1 MFNSNAFNQT
11 EFKPRTA
18 GIPVPQLADW
28 FDGEPIWTV
37 QSMTAEQNAIVNDA
51 VLRSNAMGTLITA
64 AINSATKDKT
74 DLVKNLLG
82 LGDNMPEDIVRRVEM
97 LVQASVTPCDR
108 ETAVNLSIRFP
119 TIFYALT
126 NKIIELSGEGAEMA
140 GKP

>member
-1 MFNSNAFNQT
+1 
-11 EFKPRTA
+11 
-18 GIPVPQLADW
+18 
-28 FDGEPIWTV
+28 
-37 QSMTAEQNAIVNDA
+37 
-51 VLRSNAMGTLITA
+51 
-64 AINSATKDKT
+64 
-74 DLVKNLLG
+74 
-82 LGDNMPEDIVRRVEM
+82 MPEDIVRRVEM